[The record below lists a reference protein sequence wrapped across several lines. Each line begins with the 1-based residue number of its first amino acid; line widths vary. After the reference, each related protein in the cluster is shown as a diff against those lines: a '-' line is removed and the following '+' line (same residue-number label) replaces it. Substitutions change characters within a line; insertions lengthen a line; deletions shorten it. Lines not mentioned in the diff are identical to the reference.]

1 MSEMKEMQRDI
12 IRQREEIVQ
21 LKDSIAKL
29 EKQMQSTMQVAASLA
44 LLFQHPLQLQQAVLA
59 AQREKDEEAV
69 KSVGKRGEKP
79 N

>member
-1 MSEMKEMQRDI
+1 MSELKEMQRDI

-29 EKQMQSTMQVAASLA
+29 EKQLLSTMQVSAHLA
-44 LLFQHPLQLQQAVLA
+44 MLFQHPLQLQQAVLA
-59 AQREKDEEAV
+59 AQREKDEAAV